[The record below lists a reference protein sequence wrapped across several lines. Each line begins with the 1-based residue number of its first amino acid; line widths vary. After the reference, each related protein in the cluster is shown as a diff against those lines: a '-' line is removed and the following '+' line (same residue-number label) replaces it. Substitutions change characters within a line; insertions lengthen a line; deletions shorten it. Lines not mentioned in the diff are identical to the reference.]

1 MLQWGSLKHELWPK
15 KKPQKTKNLDFISE
29 HRNLQITKLF
39 CPSVLDCALKTPKAK
54 HLFCSTKT
62 KQRRTRQ
69 SWKSFFYCVQPT
81 EVADTDRE
89 EQALLSSLNT
99 HTCYYRV
106 HPHKHAASPL
116 PPLLP
121 LPPSLLVSLPP
132 WPFLPSF
139 SFSSVNEISVH
150 TLLRNLSNLIW
161 TSL

>member
-15 KKPQKTKNLDFISE
+15 KKTKKKKNQKKKTQKTKNLDFISE

-62 KQRRTRQ
+62 KQRCTRQ
-69 SWKSFFYCVQPT
+69 SWKSFFCWVQPT
-81 EVADTDRE
+81 EVADKDRE
-89 EQALLSSLNT
+89 EQVLLSYLNA
-99 HTCYYRV
+99 HTCYCRV

-121 LPPSLLVSLPP
+121 PSLPVCLPPP
-132 WPFLPSF
+132 WPFLPPVF
-139 SFSSVNEISVH
+139 
-150 TLLRNLSNLIW
+150 LL
-161 TSL
+161 